1 MAKFNEY
8 DYGSTDFAQSND
20 FNSLENEKRAWRIK
34 IETKIEDA
42 EKSIKDNTNKAKN
55 EINSTVNTSTKTIT
69 NKLDAIS
76 STANTNQSYLVKI
89 MHNLKIKYI
98 KRKKKKTRSLL
109 TKQPR
114 YFFKKKRFYNANES

>member
-1 MAKFNEY
+1 MTKFNEY

-76 STANTNQSYLVKI
+76 STANTNQSYLVRI
-89 MHNLKIKYI
+89 MNNLRINFI
-98 KRKKKKTRSLL
+98 
-109 TKQPR
+109 
-114 YFFKKKRFYNANES
+114 

>member
-8 DYGSTDFAQSND
+8 YYGSTDFAQSND

-89 MHNLKIKYI
+89 MNNLKINFI
-98 KRKKKKTRSLL
+98 
-109 TKQPR
+109 
-114 YFFKKKRFYNANES
+114 

>member
-76 STANTNQSYLVKI
+76 STANTNQSYLVRI
-89 MHNLKIKYI
+89 MNNLKINFI
-98 KRKKKKTRSLL
+98 
-109 TKQPR
+109 
-114 YFFKKKRFYNANES
+114 

>member
-34 IETKIEDA
+34 IETKIDDA

-55 EINSTVNTSTKTIT
+55 EINSTINTSTKTIT

-89 MHNLKIKYI
+89 MENLKIH
-98 KRKKKKTRSLL
+98 
-109 TKQPR
+109 
-114 YFFKKKRFYNANES
+114 FM

>member
-1 MAKFNEY
+1 MTKFNEY

-34 IETKIEDA
+34 IETKIDDA

-89 MHNLKIKYI
+89 MHNLKINFI
-98 KRKKKKTRSLL
+98 
-109 TKQPR
+109 
-114 YFFKKKRFYNANES
+114 

>member
-20 FNSLENEKRAWRIK
+20 FDSLENEKRTWRVK

-42 EKSIKDNTNKAKN
+42 EKSIKNNTDKAKN

-89 MHNLKIKYI
+89 MNNLKINFI
-98 KRKKKKTRSLL
+98 
-109 TKQPR
+109 
-114 YFFKKKRFYNANES
+114 

>member
-1 MAKFNEY
+1 MTKFNEY

-89 MHNLKIKYI
+89 MHNLKIN
-98 KRKKKKTRSLL
+98 
-109 TKQPR
+109 
-114 YFFKKKRFYNANES
+114 FM

>member
-8 DYGSTDFAQSND
+8 DYGSTDFAHSND
-20 FNSLENEKRAWRIK
+20 FNSLENEKRAWRIE
-34 IETKIEDA
+34 IETKIKKKIEDA

-89 MHNLKIKYI
+89 MENLKIH
-98 KRKKKKTRSLL
+98 
-109 TKQPR
+109 
-114 YFFKKKRFYNANES
+114 FM

>member
-42 EKSIKDNTNKAKN
+42 EKSIKDNTDKAKG
-55 EINSTVNTSTKTIT
+55 EINNTVNTSTKTIT

-89 MHNLKIKYI
+89 MHNLKINFI
-98 KRKKKKTRSLL
+98 
-109 TKQPR
+109 
-114 YFFKKKRFYNANES
+114 

>member
-42 EKSIKDNTNKAKN
+42 EKSIKDNANKAKN

-89 MHNLKIKYI
+89 MNNLKIN
-98 KRKKKKTRSLL
+98 
-109 TKQPR
+109 
-114 YFFKKKRFYNANES
+114 FM

>member
-1 MAKFNEY
+1 MANFNEY

-76 STANTNQSYLVKI
+76 STANTNQSYLVRI
-89 MHNLKIKYI
+89 MNNLKINFI
-98 KRKKKKTRSLL
+98 
-109 TKQPR
+109 
-114 YFFKKKRFYNANES
+114 

>member
-76 STANTNQSYLVKI
+76 STANTNQSYKERI
-89 MHNLKIKYI
+89 MNNLKINFI
-98 KRKKKKTRSLL
+98 
-109 TKQPR
+109 
-114 YFFKKKRFYNANES
+114 

>member
-34 IETKIEDA
+34 IETKIDDA
-42 EKSIKDNTNKAKN
+42 EKNIKDNTNKAKN

-76 STANTNQSYLVKI
+76 STANTNQSYLVRI
-89 MHNLKIKYI
+89 MNNLKINFI
-98 KRKKKKTRSLL
+98 
-109 TKQPR
+109 
-114 YFFKKKRFYNANES
+114 

>member
-34 IETKIEDA
+34 IETKIDDA

-76 STANTNQSYLVKI
+76 STANTNQSYLVRI
-89 MHNLKIKYI
+89 MNNLKIKFI
-98 KRKKKKTRSLL
+98 
-109 TKQPR
+109 
-114 YFFKKKRFYNANES
+114 

>member
-76 STANTNQSYLVKI
+76 STANTNQSYLVNI
-89 MHNLKIKYI
+89 MNNLKIKFI
-98 KRKKKKTRSLL
+98 
-109 TKQPR
+109 
-114 YFFKKKRFYNANES
+114 

>member
-42 EKSIKDNTNKAKN
+42 ENSIKDNTNKAKS
-55 EINSTVNTSTKTIT
+55 EINNTVNTSTTTINGKLGT
-69 NKLDAIS
+69 MDVKLDTIS
-76 STANTNQSYLVKI
+76 STADTNKSYLKNI
-89 MHNLKIKYI
+89 MENLKI
-98 KRKKKKTRSLL
+98 
-109 TKQPR
+109 
-114 YFFKKKRFYNANES
+114 RFI

>member
-20 FNSLENEKRAWRIK
+20 FNSLENEKREWRIK
-34 IETKIEDA
+34 IETKIDDA

-76 STANTNQSYLVKI
+76 STANTNQSYLVRI
-89 MHNLKIKYI
+89 MNNLKINFI
-98 KRKKKKTRSLL
+98 
-109 TKQPR
+109 
-114 YFFKKKRFYNANES
+114 

>member
-8 DYGSTDFAQSND
+8 DYGSTDFVQSND

-89 MHNLKIKYI
+89 MHNLKIN
-98 KRKKKKTRSLL
+98 
-109 TKQPR
+109 
-114 YFFKKKRFYNANES
+114 FM

>member
-20 FNSLENEKRAWRIK
+20 FNSLENEKRTWRIE
-34 IETKIEDA
+34 IETKIKKKIEDA
-42 EKSIKDNTNKAKN
+42 EKSIKDNTDKAKG
-55 EINSTVNTSTKTIT
+55 EINNTVNTSTTAIT

-89 MHNLKIKYI
+89 MKNLKINFI
-98 KRKKKKTRSLL
+98 
-109 TKQPR
+109 
-114 YFFKKKRFYNANES
+114 

>member
-76 STANTNQSYLVKI
+76 STANTNQSYLVRI
-89 MHNLKIKYI
+89 MNNLKIKFI
-98 KRKKKKTRSLL
+98 
-109 TKQPR
+109 
-114 YFFKKKRFYNANES
+114 

>member
-42 EKSIKDNTNKAKN
+42 EKSIKDNTNNAKS
-55 EINSTVNTSTKTIT
+55 EINNTVNTSTTTINGKLDTIDGKLNTIT
-69 NKLDAIS
+69 SEVK
-76 STANTNQSYLVKI
+76 TNQGYL
-89 MHNLKIKYI
+89 
-98 KRKKKKTRSLL
+98 RSLMTSL
-109 TKQPR
+109 KVS
-114 YFFKKKRFYNANES
+114 FM

>member
-8 DYGSTDFAQSND
+8 DYGSTDFTQSND

-76 STANTNQSYLVKI
+76 STANTNQSYLVRI
-89 MHNLKIKYI
+89 MNNLKINFI
-98 KRKKKKTRSLL
+98 
-109 TKQPR
+109 
-114 YFFKKKRFYNANES
+114 

>member
-20 FNSLENEKRAWRIK
+20 FNSLENEKRAWRVK

-42 EKSIKDNTNKAKN
+42 EKSIKDNTDKAKN

-89 MHNLKIKYI
+89 MNNLKINFI
-98 KRKKKKTRSLL
+98 
-109 TKQPR
+109 
-114 YFFKKKRFYNANES
+114 

>member
-34 IETKIEDA
+34 IETKIDDA
-42 EKSIKDNTNKAKN
+42 EESIKDNTNKAKN

-76 STANTNQSYLVKI
+76 STANTNQSYLVRI
-89 MHNLKIKYI
+89 MNNLKINFI
-98 KRKKKKTRSLL
+98 
-109 TKQPR
+109 
-114 YFFKKKRFYNANES
+114 